1 MRQEGEIILDNS
13 RIRIYEL
20 KYDLYDLVDKYKMRR
35 VIFPN
40 QNISQRHKQN
50 ITREAVM
57 PYYMGYHILRY
68 MFLNYKMDSCWY

>member
-40 QNISQRHKQN
+40 QNISL
-50 ITREAVM
+50 TEMAEAAATSTTFF
-57 PYYMGYHILRY
+57 I
-68 MFLNYKMDSCWY
+68 

>member
-1 MRQEGEIILDNS
+1 MDNS

-40 QNISQRHKQN
+40 QNISL
-50 ITREAVM
+50 TGMAEAAATSTTF
-57 PYYMGYHILRY
+57 II
-68 MFLNYKMDSCWY
+68 